1 MYNTQEI
8 KLIKKKN
15 NSYKLIKKNI
25 TKLAIIHQTTKISP
39 NRLMSIFLRNSSLEE
54 ILLSKKT
61 KDGYWDWTL
70 ADDTAY
76 KYFKKELTSY
86 LKRNADQLSF
96 QTMQEHF
103 KSNYL
108 TKEYFRESY
117 ESLAENYYAQEKP
130 LKDFVREGFIAI
142 HPITPDMS
150 PKEVAIRNQ
159 KLGKI
164 SVNHWI
170 GDITNYDYFSQA
182 PGFMMK
188 NVQDALQYIDLYI
201 INILNETQL
210 DHELMKLSTSQRLEN
225 KLPSKESLIKIK
237 PLKI

>member
-1 MYNTQEI
+1 M
-8 KLIKKKN
+8 IKKKN
-15 NSYKLIKKNI
+15 NTYKLIKKNI
-25 TKLAIIHQTTKISP
+25 VKLVIIHQTTKISP
-39 NRLMSIFLRNSSLEE
+39 NRLVSIFLRNSLTEE
-54 ILLSKKT
+54 ISLPKKSR
-61 KDGYWDWTL
+61 DGYWDWNL
-70 ADDTAY
+70 ADSTAY
-76 KYFKKELTSY
+76 KYFKRELTSY
-86 LKRNADQLSF
+86 LKRNADQPSF

-103 KSNYL
+103 KSKYL
-108 TKEYFRESY
+108 IKEYFRESY
-117 ESLAENYYAQEKP
+117 ESLAENYYAQEQQ

-142 HPITPDMS
+142 HPIIPDMS

-201 INILNETQL
+201 INILNEKQL

-225 KLPSKESLIKIK
+225 KLPTKESLIKSK

>member
-1 MYNTQEI
+1 M
-8 KLIKKKN
+8 IKKKN

-25 TKLAIIHQTTKISP
+25 AKLAIIHQTTKISP
-39 NRLMSIFLRNSSLEE
+39 NRLVSIFLRNSSLEE
-54 ILLSKKT
+54 ILLPKKT

-76 KYFKKELTSY
+76 KYFKKELASY

-103 KSNYL
+103 NSNYL

-117 ESLAENYYAQEKP
+117 ESLAENYYAQEQA

-182 PGFMMK
+182 PSYMMQ
-188 NVQDALQYIDLYI
+188 NVLNGLQYIDLFV
-201 INILNETQL
+201 INILNEKQL
-210 DHELMKLSTSQRLEN
+210 DYELMKISTNQRLEA
-225 KLPSKESLIKIK
+225 KLIPKSIQFKSKLVKI
-237 PLKI
+237 

>member
-1 MYNTQEI
+1 MYSTQEI

-25 TKLAIIHQTTKISP
+25 AKLAIIHKTTKISP
-39 NRLMSIFLRNSSLEE
+39 NRLVSIFLRNSSLEE
-54 ILLSKKT
+54 ILLPKKT

-70 ADDTAY
+70 ADNTAY

-96 QTMQEHF
+96 QTMQKHF

-108 TKEYFRESY
+108 TKEYFRENY
-117 ESLAENYYAQEKP
+117 ESLAENYYAQEQT

-210 DHELMKLSTSQRLEN
+210 DQEIMKLSTKHRLEA
-225 KLPSKESLIKIK
+225 KLAPKEAVKTKIH
-237 PLKI
+237 KI

>member
-1 MYNTQEI
+1 M
-8 KLIKKKN
+8 IKKKN
-15 NSYKLIKKNI
+15 NNYKLIKKNI
-25 TKLAIIHQTTKISP
+25 AKLAIIHQTTNISQ
-39 NRLMSIFLRNSSLEE
+39 NRLVSIFLRNSSLED
-54 ILLSKKT
+54 ILLRKKT
-61 KDGYWDWTL
+61 KDGYWDWKL

-103 KSNYL
+103 KFNYL
-108 TKEYFRESY
+108 TKEYFGENY
-117 ESLAENYYAQEKP
+117 ESLAENYYAQEQP

-142 HPITPDMS
+142 HPITPNMS
-150 PKEVAIRNQ
+150 PKELAVRNQ

-164 SVNHWI
+164 SVKHWI

-188 NVQDALQYIDLYI
+188 NVQEAIQYIDLYI
-201 INILNETQL
+201 INILNEKQL
-210 DHELMKLSTSQRLEN
+210 DHELKKLSTSQRLEN
-225 KLPSKESLIKIK
+225 KLPTKESPIKSKI
-237 PLKI
+237 LKI